1 MALAKGVN
9 SYVTVAEAD
18 AYFTERLDVAA
29 WTNAEETQKSQ
40 ALVSATAILDELLW
54 VGVTVSESQK
64 LAFPRS
70 GQYFDPR
77 HGSNVY
83 FDPLGY
89 PDRLCAATFEAA
101 YHLLNN
107 SGLLDDT
114 GRVDTLSIGA
124 ISLNAIKAPNKLS
137 AASRR
142 LIAPMLNNGGSSMWW
157 RSN

>member
-9 SYVTVAEAD
+9 SYVDVAEAD
-18 AYFTERLDVAA
+18 AYFNDRLDVAA
-29 WTNAEETQKSQ
+29 WTNAEEPQKAQ
-40 ALVSATAILDELLW
+40 ALVSATAILDEMSW
-54 VGVTVSESQK
+54 VGVTVSASQK

-77 HGSNVY
+77 HGSYVY

-89 PDRLCAATFEAA
+89 PDRLSAATFEAA

-107 SGLLDDT
+107 SGLLDDV
-114 GRVDTLSIGA
+114 GKVDTLSIGA
-124 ISLNAIKAPNKLS
+124 ISLNAIKAPGKLP

-142 LIAPMLNNGGSSMWW
+142 LVAPMLINGGSSMWW
-157 RSN
+157 RNN